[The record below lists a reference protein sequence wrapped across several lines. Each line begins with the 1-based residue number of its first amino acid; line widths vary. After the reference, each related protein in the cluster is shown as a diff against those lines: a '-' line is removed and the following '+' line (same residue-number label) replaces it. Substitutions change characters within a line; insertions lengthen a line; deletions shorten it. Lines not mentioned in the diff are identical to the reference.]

1 MLEDYTWSHF
11 QLFKGSILYHIF
23 KGPVNMNVQGLL
35 MLVTLT
41 AEQLVPELKA
51 FEFEVAIEKMKRHK
65 LGV

>member
-1 MLEDYTWSHF
+1 
-11 QLFKGSILYHIF
+11 
-23 KGPVNMNVQGLL
+23 